1 MMSRG
6 HQRLAA
12 AILGALVFLVF
23 SECLSFGFVW
33 DDEHFILRNTYLTS
47 WKYLPNL
54 LMENVDAGAGVRSN
68 PYRPL
73 EMLTHFLDVR
83 VWGYQAWAH
92 HLTTVLIHAA
102 TTVVIFR
109 WLSRFAPWSGAFV
122 AALAY
127 GLHPL
132 QSVAVPYIPGRVDD
146 LAILS
151 LCLGLLAFERSVA
164 VSLCC
169 AVLAMLSKESMVL
182 FPVFLWLHQQA
193 SGQPASWKR
202 LWPFCAVAFVYV
214 LLRLTVLNFHNTL
227 NFYGQDNILTQHPS
241 YRLWTYLTTLP
252 EGLRLWIWPSDIHHE
267 RSWAVY
273 SSLTIPRVWLSL
285 LGVAAWVGVALWQW
299 RRRRVLAVGLLWC
312 LVATLPTSNLIVL
325 INALF
330 YDHWFLLPGLGL
342 AMAASQIPALQRL
355 SARQTWCVALGI
367 TVGLGA
373 VTWQSNRVWRDPVS
387 LNTHLRRFEPHHP
400 KILHNLAMALADQGN
415 LEESIRLYQQ
425 AIAESDVYPHT
436 HHNLAR
442 AYERLGRLDE
452 AAEEYRKALA
462 IDGAFHHSALA
473 LGQLELARGRDEAAE
488 QMFRSA
494 LASYPYTAE
503 AYLGLSQLALKRGDR
518 AGARTALER
527 GLRIVDDARLREA
540 LKELHPHDPRR

>member
-1 MMSRG
+1 MSVRG
-6 HQRLAA
+6 RSIPPWRSLGSGCRCSASRPGSGWRCGNGADAA
-12 AILGALVFLVF
+12 CSPSACCGA
-23 SECLSFGFVW
+23 SSRHSRRRTSSCSSTRCSTTTGFCCRVW
-33 DDEHFILRNTYLTS
+33 D
-47 WKYLPNL
+47 WPW
-54 LMENVDAGAGVRSN
+54 
-68 PYRPL
+68 RP
-73 EMLTHFLDVR
+73 R
-83 VWGYQAWAH
+83 
-92 HLTTVLIHAA
+92 
-102 TTVVIFR
+102 R
-109 WLSRFAPWSGAFV
+109 
-122 AALAY
+122 
-127 GLHPL
+127 
-132 QSVAVPYIPGRVDD
+132 
-146 LAILS
+146 
-151 LCLGLLAFERSVA
+151 
-164 VSLCC
+164 
-169 AVLAMLSKESMVL
+169 
-182 FPVFLWLHQQA
+182 
-193 SGQPASWKR
+193 
-202 LWPFCAVAFVYV
+202 
-214 LLRLTVLNFHNTL
+214 
-227 NFYGQDNILTQHPS
+227 
-241 YRLWTYLTTLP
+241 YRL
-252 EGLRLWIWPSDIHHE
+252 S
-267 RSWAVY
+267 
-273 SSLTIPRVWLSL
+273 
-285 LGVAAWVGVALWQW
+285 
-299 RRRRVLAVGLLWC
+299 
-312 LVATLPTSNLIVL
+312 
-325 INALF
+325 
-330 YDHWFLLPGLGL
+330 
-342 AMAASQIPALQRL
+342 RL